1 MPRHAGGVTPY
12 LVSTVGVDAVDEVPV
27 GILHVLEADIP
38 EDTSVVEQNIDTT
51 EVLDGSFDDGLA
63 VLDAVVVGNRLAAG
77 GADLLN
83 NDICGLVKT
92 SADGPKIRN
101 WLLYL

>member
-1 MPRHAGGVTPY
+1 MDCGDDVSIQRVTCRGCGEVTYTPY
-12 LVSTVGVDAVDEVPV
+12 LVSTVGVNGVDEIPV

-38 EDTSVVEQNIDTT
+38 ENTSVVEQNIDAA
-51 EVLDGSFDDGLA
+51 EVLDGRLNDGLT

-83 NDICGLVKT
+83 DDICGLFT
-92 SADGPKIRN
+92 M
-101 WLLYL
+101 

>member
-1 MPRHAGGVTPY
+1 MPY
-12 LVSTVGVDAVDEVPV
+12 LVSTVGVNAVDEIPV

-38 EDTSVVEQNIDTT
+38 QDTGVVEQNIDTA
-51 EVLDGSFDDGLA
+51 EVLDSRLNDGLA

-83 NDICGLVKT
+83 NKVCGLE
-92 SADGPKIRN
+92 RM
-101 WLLYL
+101 